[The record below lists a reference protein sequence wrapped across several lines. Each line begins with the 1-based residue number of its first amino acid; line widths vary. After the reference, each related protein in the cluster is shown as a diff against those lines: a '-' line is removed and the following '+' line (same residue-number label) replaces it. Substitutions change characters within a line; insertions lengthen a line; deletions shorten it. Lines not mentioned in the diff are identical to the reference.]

1 MSGSRCDHCGS
12 NPYFSREFPR
22 VRDEAFYWRN
32 KAKAL
37 AAELEALKLDREFDA
52 FKDRTD
58 VAWLQGKVVAQAR
71 ELKRLND
78 ARNTQRVRADL
89 DPAPDKAMTTITVV
103 ESKAQLSDR

>member
-1 MSGSRCDHCGS
+1 MSVRRCEHCDS
-12 NPYFSREFPR
+12 DPYFSREFPR
-22 VRDEAFYWRN
+22 VRDEAFFWRN

-52 FKDRTD
+52 HRDLTN

-78 ARNTQRVRADL
+78 ARNAQRIRAGL
-89 DPAPDKAMTTITVV
+89 EPKPDKAMTSLTVV
-103 ESKAQLSDR
+103 ESKAT